1 MKNFC
6 CVILLKNI
14 ICYKK
19 LINFIKI
26 INLSNNI
33 EIYPDHTPILFFVH
47 HTFLYLYS
55 HHRIL
60 RFFLSKG
67 LLEFSNNV
75 LTIVGDELLQ
85 YIDMQNMNNVLLFD
99 NNKIINNF
107 NLFTNICIEYHIQWK
122 FISFMKEKNYL
133 FFIKFLDLYK

>member
-19 LINFIKI
+19 FIHFIKI
-26 INLSNNI
+26 INISKNI
-33 EIYPDHTPILFFVH
+33 EIYPYHTPILFFIR

-55 HHRIL
+55 NKRIL

-67 LLEFSNNV
+67 LVEFSNNV

-85 YIDMQNMNNVLLFD
+85 YINMQNVNDILLFD
-99 NNKIINNF
+99 NNRIINNF
-107 NLFTNICIEYHIQWK
+107 NLFKNVCLEYNIQ
-122 FISFMKEKNYL
+122 
-133 FFIKFLDLYK
+133 